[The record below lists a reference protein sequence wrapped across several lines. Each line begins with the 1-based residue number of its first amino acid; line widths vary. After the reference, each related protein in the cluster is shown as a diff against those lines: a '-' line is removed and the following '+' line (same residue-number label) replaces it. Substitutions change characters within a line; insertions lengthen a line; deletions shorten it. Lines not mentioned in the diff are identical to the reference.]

1 MKRIILITTLIALAL
16 TVQGQTTGTWS
27 KVNARDTFNLSG
39 SSVAE
44 IVKSIISAARNN
56 ELPTAKAVYDYG
68 QSIRDARWSSVKLA
82 MPFYSNNPNTSFEA
96 LRTYYSSRA
105 GEIVVDTAITISANT
120 TVAAAVRFVGGGSI
134 NVTTGNTLTFSS
146 SISADPRSYI
156 FTGAGDYDFDSKAV
170 HALYPYWYGAKG
182 DNSNDDTDEIQ
193 KCIDDAIESS
203 VGFVRFLSGYHLI
216 TKGILVRNGSNTV
229 TLTIEG
235 KSNYDGS
242 VGTAILCNHNDN
254 FAFGIQG
261 ARACVIRDLYLA
273 GLGRSYN
280 PTITQVITN
289 TKTQWSTQYGR
300 DDRYSPFAAV
310 VVDPFK
316 TTAPTGGGYPGFS
329 SQYSNSHALSSQ
341 IVLDRVVMRYFVVGV
356 MISPSG
362 VNGNGSELTYR
373 NCTFDRCEYGM
384 ALGNTQSRSIE
395 VVNCFFAS
403 NAACMDGITFGGQ
416 QAPVPNVVGGQF
428 GACKD
433 IFRFGAGQGDFK
445 ITSVYA
451 ESVYR
456 LGRFTGNNG
465 ATINLTNC
473 EIKFCTSTE
482 TSLPD
487 AASVLDAP
495 NMKVIM
501 NGGSLQYSTQ
511 RPVEMN
517 VKHLLARG
525 VYLNRML
532 LNNPN
537 GNSNDSRITYEGC
550 QIDGYGSQFFQTP
563 IEQKVFGLDYQRA
576 YGFMNVAGTQSA
588 YYELGTSNRNTAVWS
603 NQNDSGDHTVL
614 MEASA
619 TVTVDTVARTATFTC
634 TRPERYRVGDI
645 LFTYN
650 NNSTATPSA
659 TSKTCSFG
667 IVTSIV
673 STTITC
679 SHIPSGIASG
689 TYGIYLWKET
699 IFTGTFIGSIT
710 SGSNKVVVTSKNTH
724 GPTLAQVW
732 PVGTRVYSK
741 SNQAWNSGLYTGL
754 YVTSV
759 TADTLFLSGNVGSTV
774 SNLEIMS
781 ADMACTYYSEDNTY
795 QTSGSTY
802 RTVGY
807 QTGDRIVF
815 SSHAYRASAI
825 VTAGGFTPT
834 VKFIFKPLVGL
845 ASARPAP
852 TSLDGGLTYLS
863 TDSGAFEIWDGSAWI
878 SSIGAA
884 KYQVLRDDG
893 SNMTARAAANFV
905 STSTVTA
912 ALTDD
917 SGNNETEVAL
927 SVPTDGITATQIAAN
942 AVGTSEISD
951 NSVANADL
959 RQSAGLS
966 LVGRSANST
975 GNVADIT
982 GTDGQGVRILN
993 NTLAWT
999 GIPDKVYSVQRAIP
1013 TTVGN
1018 TQEIGVLTHNSG
1030 GGGGLARLTV
1040 TVTTSGFGAAKAYWL
1055 PLTFDLTSG
1064 TWYRLS
1070 PDVSTGPS
1078 GSNDFEVE
1086 IKTNTTGSPTGR
1098 IDTLRLVR
1106 TAGST
1111 AANANC
1117 IVQYLYG
1124 QSTDTYTETFGT
1136 STSAIT
1142 AVFPWTAVTM
1152 VKNKVGINDLAPDEA
1167 LDING
1172 KVRVQNRS
1180 NVPTAMAG
1188 FDGNGVLANLANS
1201 SELTITSGS
1210 VKLAQQG
1217 ATTGQVLEWNGT
1229 AWAPGTDDTGG
1240 GGGDHGALTGLGDD
1254 DHTQYMLLAG
1264 RSGGQIATGGTA
1276 SGDDLTLRSTTDATK
1291 GDVIIQDQGGNIIF
1305 GGGTASGDLRFMEP
1319 SGSGTN
1325 YTEIQ
1330 CGAMSANQSYVWPTD
1345 APADGEV
1352 LAWHTGGLLSWDAAG
1367 GAAFYQTL
1375 QIGGTDQTQRAKLNI
1390 SPTAQIN
1397 VSYSDDAGN
1406 NRSNVEFSIANDAIG
1421 TTQIDD
1427 GAVGSAEL
1435 NQMGATTGQ
1444 LLRWDG
1450 SFWNPANFDDD
1461 ANISDITGDLDNY
1474 TPTTW
1479 STENVFTIGADNLWT
1494 ITGFGAL
1501 PGGTE
1506 RTFINTSSNAIIV
1519 ASGHPDSDASNRVQG
1534 PSDYIIGPYGGSLS
1548 MRYSNNYSKWYV
1560 TNCTYN
1566 PGVPAVNGTMGHYY
1580 NATVGATTGA
1590 DWGNIGFGLSGGA
1603 NATTTPTATLP
1614 AGWQLGTST
1623 SATGAASLYFSK
1635 TVLNPTFYSSAYM
1648 VASTVVYI
1656 PTLSDGTQTFTF
1668 QFGLIPSPSS
1678 TTLAVNNS
1686 IGIRYSNGIN
1696 SGEWEGFTRNNA
1708 GTESTADLNV
1718 AVAVDTKYIL
1728 TVVVDKAK
1736 TEARFL
1742 VNGNYAGRVTTNLPN
1757 NVAVGTRAIIVKSA
1771 GTTSRTVTIPTYT
1784 FYTVYP

>member
-1 MKRIILITTLIALAL
+1 MKNLILLASLLAL
-16 TVQGQTTGTWS
+16 SASAQSQTTGTWS

-44 IVKSIISAARNN
+44 IVKSIISAAKNN
-56 ELPTAKAVYDYG
+56 ELPTAKAVYEYG

-82 MPFYSNNPNTSFEA
+82 MPFYSNNPNTAFEA

-105 GEIVVDTAITISANT
+105 GEIVVDTAITISSNT

-134 NVTTGNTLTFSS
+134 NITSGNTLTFGG
-146 SISADPRSYI
+146 SITADPRSFI
-156 FTGAGDYDFDSKAV
+156 FTGAGNYDFDSKAV
-170 HALYPYWYGAKG
+170 QALYPYWYGAKG
-182 DNSNDDTDEIQ
+182 DNSNDDTEEIQ
-193 KCIDDAIESS
+193 KCVDDAIESS
-203 VGFVRFLSGYHLI
+203 VSFVRFLSGYHLI

-229 TLTIEG
+229 TITIEG

-242 VGTAILCNHNDN
+242 VGTSIFCNHNDN

-261 ARACVIRDLYLA
+261 ARSCVIRDMYIA

-280 PTITQVITN
+280 PTITQVISN
-289 TKTQWSTQYGR
+289 TKAQWATQYGR

-329 SQYSNSHALSSQ
+329 AQYSNSHALSSQ
-341 IVLDRVVMRYFVVGV
+341 LVLERVVMRYFVVGV

-362 VNGNGSELTYR
+362 ANGNGAELTYR
-373 NCTFDRCEYGM
+373 NCTFDRCEYGL

-395 VVNCFFAS
+395 VVNCFFGS
-403 NAACMDGITFGGQ
+403 NAACMDGLTFGGQ
-416 QAPVPNVVGGQF
+416 QAPVPNVIGGQF

-465 ATINLTNC
+465 TTINLTNC
-473 EIKFCTSTE
+473 EIKFATSSE
-482 TSLPD
+482 TGLPD

-525 VYLNRML
+525 VYLNRMI

-563 IEQKVFGLDYQRA
+563 IEQQVFGLDYQRA

-603 NQNDSGDHTVL
+603 NSNDSEDHTAL
-614 MEASA
+614 IEGSA

-699 IFTGTFIGSIT
+699 IFTGTFLGSIT
-710 SGSNKVVVTSKNTH
+710 SGSNKVVITSKNTH

-732 PVGTRVYSK
+732 PVGTRVYAK
-741 SNQAWNSGLYTGL
+741 SNQAWNSGLYMGL

-834 VKFIFKPLVGL
+834 VKFMFKPLAGVA
-845 ASARPAP
+845 ASKPSP
-852 TSLDGGLTYLS
+852 TSLDAGLTYLS
-863 TDSGAFEIWDGSAWI
+863 TDAGTFEIWDGSAWV
-878 SSIGAA
+878 SSIAPA

-893 SNMTARAAANFV
+893 SNMTARGAANFV

-912 ALTDD
+912 TLTDD
-917 SGNNETEVAL
+917 SGNNETEIAL

-993 NTLAWT
+993 NAMTWT
-999 GIPDKVYSVQRAIP
+999 GIPDKVYTVQKAIP

-1064 TWYRLS
+1064 TWYRMS
-1070 PDVSTGPS
+1070 PDVSTGPN

-1086 IKTNTTGSPTGR
+1086 IKTNTSGSPSSR
-1098 IDTLRLVR
+1098 IDTIRLVR
-1106 TAGST
+1106 TAGAT
-1111 AANANC
+1111 AATANC
-1117 IVQYLYG
+1117 VIQYMYG
-1124 QSTDTYTETFGT
+1124 QSTDTYTETFAT
-1136 STSAIT
+1136 ATSAIT

-1167 LDING
+1167 LDVNG
-1172 KVRVQNRS
+1172 KVKVQNRS
-1180 NVPTAMAG
+1180 NVPTGLTG
-1188 FDGNGVLANLANS
+1188 FDGNGVLSAMGNS
-1201 SELTITSGS
+1201 SELQVTTGS
-1210 VKLAQQG
+1210 LKLAQQG
-1217 ATTGQVLEWNGT
+1217 ATTGQVLKWNGS
-1229 AWAPGTDDTGG
+1229 AWAPAADDGG
-1240 GGGDHGALTGLGDD
+1240 GGSTDHGALTGLSDD
-1254 DHTQYMLLAG
+1254 DHTQYLLLAG
-1264 RSGGQIATGGTA
+1264 RSGGQIGTGGTG
-1276 SGDDLTLRSTTDATK
+1276 SGDDLVLRSTTNSTK
-1291 GDVIIQDQGGNIIF
+1291 GDVFINDQGGNTIL
-1305 GGGTASGDLRFMEP
+1305 GGGELSNELRFMEP
-1319 SGSGTN
+1319 AGSGSN
-1325 YTEIQ
+1325 YTGFKS
-1330 CGAMSANQSYVWPTD
+1330 GAMGGDQMYTLPID
-1345 APADGEV
+1345 APSNLQA
-1352 LAWHTGGLLSWDAAG
+1352 LIWNTGGGLSWEDVDLSTTNEAPIDATYVVISNNSTLTNERALTAG
-1367 GAAFYQTL
+1367 VNAN
-1375 QIGGTDQTQRAKLNI
+1375 R
-1390 SPTAQIN
+1390 
-1397 VSYSDDAGN
+1397 VDAGAN
-1406 NRSNVEFSIANDAIG
+1406 STVTMNVLSGVSVVSQF
-1421 TTQIDD
+1421 T
-1427 GAVGSAEL
+1427 
-1435 NQMGATTGQ
+1435 
-1444 LLRWDG
+1444 
-1450 SFWNPANFDDD
+1450 
-1461 ANISDITGDLDNY
+1461 SDQDNY
-1474 TPTTW
+1474 TNSDW
-1479 STENVFTIGADNLWT
+1479 STRTTHTVSSDNGMRA
-1494 ITGFGAL
+1494 ITGFVAL
-1501 PGGTE
+1501 TEGTI
-1506 RTFINTSSNAIIV
+1506 RRLINTGTYAMYLPSE
-1519 ASGHPDSDASNRVQG
+1519 HPDSDAANRVGGTGDQILAPNKG
-1534 PSDYIIGPYGGSLS
+1534 VIEITYIGS
-1548 MRYSNNYSKWYV
+1548 RWEV
-1560 TNCTYN
+1560 TYN
-1566 PGVPAVNGTMGHYY
+1566 SFNEAALGFKYKGQFYNQVPGSTNQSDQPFIGLTTAG
-1580 NATVGATTGA
+1580 TGA
-1590 DWGNIGFGLSGGA
+1590 GNQNNPPDDSPNLPQSWGLLTG
-1603 NATTTPTATLP
+1603 T
-1614 AGWQLGTST
+1614 TST
-1623 SATGAASLYFSK
+1623 GSQTVYFPKNNNAFAAFGGGHLAAFGQIY
-1635 TVLNPTFYSSAYM
+1635 V
-1648 VASTVVYI
+1648 
-1656 PTLSDGTQTFTF
+1656 PTLSTSGQRYTAQISLT
-1668 QFGLIPSPSS
+1668 PSANGS
-1678 TTLAVNNS
+1678 TLAVNS
-1686 IGIRYSNGIN
+1686 SVGIRYSDNING
-1696 SGEWEGFTRNNA
+1696 GEWEVFTRNSG
-1708 GTESTADLNV
+1708 GTETTGDSNI
-1718 AVAVDTKYIL
+1718 AVAAN
-1728 TVVVDKAK
+1728 TVYNCAIYVDKSL
-1736 TEARFL
+1736 TEARFFITDGT
-1742 VNGNYAGRVTTNLPN
+1742 NNYVTRIAATMPASTALAGVRVIGIAS
-1757 NVAVGTRAIIVKSA
+1757 V
-1771 GTTSRTVTIPTYT
+1771 GTTSKQVAVANLGGYIIQP
-1784 FYTVYP
+1784 